1 MNQSL
6 KGKRIAVLIA
16 NNYEDLEL
24 WYPTLRLRAAGAEV
38 QLVGEKAGEAY
49 TAAMAIRPS
58 RTLQPATCAPTN
70 STAWSSRAGLRQTA
84 CAAIRPWSDSSGT

>member
-24 WYPTLRLRAAGAEV
+24 WYPTVRLRAAGA
-38 QLVGEKAGEAY
+38 
-49 TAAMAIRPS
+49 
-58 RTLQPATCAPTN
+58 
-70 STAWSSRAGLRQTA
+70 
-84 CAAIRPWSDSSGT
+84 

>member
-1 MNQSL
+1 MNQPL

-38 QLVGEKAGEAY
+38 QLVGEKAGQAY
-49 TAAMAIRPS
+49 TVEIHVENGEMWLPLGEGDADPVGARDG
-58 RTLQPATCAPTN
+58 T
-70 STAWSSRAGLRQTA
+70 
-84 CAAIRPWSDSSGT
+84 SGVSAVVGASA